1 MIDWLLDN
9 IVLVHY
15 LLFWLGFVLAVIPS
29 FKSGLSYYFW
39 DVVGLA
45 AVVFAVICLML
56 ISNLPPSEGKIS
68 EEEKMFLLMAFSTA
82 GIGPLLSTVSFVLS
96 GRLAGRYV
104 RGIGSWIFGLVR
116 GRGQEA

>member
-1 MIDWLLDN
+1 
-9 IVLVHY
+9 
-15 LLFWLGFVLAVIPS
+15 
-29 FKSGLSYYFW
+29 
-39 DVVGLA
+39 GLA

-104 RGIGSWIFGLVR
+104 RGIGSWVFRLVR
-116 GRGQEA
+116 GRGQED

>member
-68 EEEKMFLLMAFSTA
+68 EEEKMFMLMAFSTV
-82 GIGPLLSTVSFVLS
+82 GIGPLLSTVSFVLF

-104 RGIGSWIFGLVR
+104 RGIFGWIFGRVR
-116 GRGQEA
+116 GRTVRS